1 MLGKRGYNTMGKK
14 GYAGRPPCADLTPTD
29 LESMGDSKALQEAT
43 AAKEE
48 EGKRAYEAE
57 AQVHI
62 DRQRKLEEALAEKER
77 QLQSII
83 ATKKRESEEEEK
95 KRQAIP
101 MDMDSMPSDHIL
113 LPPTYANAPKQA
125 PVVHQLSVPLASK
138 QKVYYTQ
145 ILGKK

>member
-14 GYAGRPPCADLTPTD
+14 GYAGRPPCADLAPSD
-29 LESMGDSKALQEAT
+29 LESMGDSSALQEVT
-43 AAKEE
+43 SAKEE
-48 EGKRAYEAE
+48 EGKRIYAAE

-62 DRQRKLEEALAEKER
+62 EKQRVLEEALASKER
-77 QLQSII
+77 QLQAII
-83 ATKKRESEEEEK
+83 NTKKKEAEEEEK

-101 MDMDSMPSDHIL
+101 MDMDSMPADHIL
-113 LPPTYANAPKQA
+113 PPPTYDAAPAHK
-125 PVVHQLSVPLASK
+125 PVVHQLSVPLANK